1 MDGVATQQEDDEKR
15 SGMMVLIRELL
26 RPYRSSLAIILAAM
40 VVQSTATLAAPWPLK
55 IVLDNVVVGRKLDPW
70 LAGLLRP
77 VLTHGHRVHLAM
89 VAALAVVCIAI
100 LNAAASYLANYY
112 TESVGQW
119 VANDLRMRTYHH
131 LQYLSLRYYDTHQSG
146 VLLST
151 ITADVLT
158 IQNFASSATLGIVVD
173 MITILGMLV
182 IMFFLNWDFTLIAV
196 AVTPLMLLLA
206 SRFKRAV
213 KKSTHEVR
221 KQQSNI
227 VAVVQQDLE
236 SIRVVKAF
244 GRQELEQEA
253 LQAVSHATVAAA
265 LKARQVKALL
275 SPLVSII
282 VAFCIGFVLW
292 RGSLLILAGW
302 MTAGELTVFLSYLA
316 SFFKPVKDLA
326 SMNNSIAQ
334 TAVAVE
340 RIRTI
345 LDADAILPEKPDA
358 REQPIRGEIV
368 FDHVAFAYDESCPV
382 LRDVSFTVKP
392 GQMIGVVGPTG
403 GGKSTIMSLIPRF
416 YDPSAGKVLVD
427 GIDVRDYRLLALR
440 NQIGYVL
447 QETVLFRGSV
457 RDNIAYGRDGA
468 TDEEIVEAAKLAN
481 ADEFISRM
489 PNGYQTF
496 VGDRGE
502 TLSGGQRQR
511 IGIARAIIRNNP
523 ILILD
528 EPTAALDTESERL
541 VIEALER
548 LMTGRT
554 VLTIAHRLSTIRDA
568 DKIIVLK
575 DGVVAEQGTHDQLL
589 AMGGTYAELY
599 SVQFDTTAAK
609 AAP

>member
-1 MDGVATQQEDDEKR
+1 VVEAAQQIDGEEGR
-15 SGMMVLIRELL
+15 GMMGLIRELL
-26 RPYRSSLAIILAAM
+26 RPYRSSLAIILFTM
-40 VVQSTATLAAPWPLK
+40 LVQSVMTLAAPWPLK
-55 IVLDNVVVGRKLDPW
+55 IVIDNVVVGRKLDPW
-70 LAGLLRP
+70 LAHLIQP
-77 VLTHGHRVHLAM
+77 VLAHAHRAHLAEI
-89 VAALAVVCIAI
+89 AALAVILIAVF
-100 LNAAASYLANYY
+100 NAVASYVANYF

-173 MITILGMLV
+173 MFTILGMLV
-182 IMFFLNWDFTLIAV
+182 VMFFLNWDFTLIAIGI
-196 AVTPLMLLLA
+196 TPLLLLLA
-206 SRFKRAV
+206 TRFKKAV
-213 KKSTHEVR
+213 KSSTHEVR
-221 KQQSNI
+221 RQQSNI

-236 SIRVVKAF
+236 SIRVVTAF
-244 GRQELEQEA
+244 GRQELEQQTLA
-253 LQAVSHATVAAA
+253 AVSAATVAAA

-275 SPLVSII
+275 SPIVSVI
-282 VAFCIGFVLW
+282 VSFCVAFVLW
-292 RGSLLILAGW
+292 RGSLLILRGG

-345 LDADAILPEKPDA
+345 LDADAALPEKPDA
-358 REQPIRGEIV
+358 NEQKIKGEIV
-368 FDHVAFAYDESCPV
+368 FDHVAFAYDASCPV
-382 LRDVSFTVKP
+382 LRDVSFTVRP

-416 YDPSAGKVLVD
+416 YDPSAGAVLVD
-427 GIDVRDYRLLALR
+427 GVDVRDYRLQALR
-440 NQIGYVL
+440 DQIGYVL

-457 RDNIAYGRDGA
+457 RDNIAYGREDA
-468 TDEEIVEAAKLAN
+468 TEEEIIEAAKLAN
-481 ADEFISRM
+481 ADEFIARM

-496 VGDRGE
+496 VGDRGD

-548 LMTGRT
+548 LMKGRT

-589 AMGGTYAELY
+589 ALGGTYAELY
-599 SVQFDTTAAK
+599 SVQFETTAAK